1 MPYVSNDGVRIR
13 FDVEGAGPPLV
24 LHVGFVG
31 AIEDV
36 IDAGYVAAL
45 RERFRLVLLDPRGQG
60 QSDKPHDP
68 ASYTVDCRV
77 GDVLAVLDALEIER
91 AHFWGYSLGGWVG
104 FALGVLAPARVGGL
118 VIGAAHPF
126 QGNPR
131 STEDDWLLGGLRQ
144 GMAALV
150 ADWESAVPNFWVSPG
165 ERARWLAADA
175 DALVA
180 ARLNNL
186 AEPDIPEAAI
196 AGIPAPTLLYV
207 GTDDDPDPVRR
218 AAQIMPNATFVALGG
233 LDHAQAFARLDLILP
248 QVQAFLDRA
257 DVAAMT
263 PSP

>member
-1 MPYVSNDGVRIR
+1 MPNVSNDGIRIR
-13 FDVEGAGPPLV
+13 FHVEGAGPPLV

-31 AIEDV
+31 TIEDL
-36 IDAGYVAAL
+36 IDAGYVTAL
-45 RERFRLVLLDPRGQG
+45 RERFQLVLLDPRGQG

-68 ASYTVDCRV
+68 ASYTVDRRV
-77 GDVLAVLDALEIER
+77 GDVLAVLDALAIER

-104 FALGVLAPARVGGL
+104 FALGALAPARVGAM

-150 ADWESAVPNFWVSPG
+150 ADWESTVPGFWVSPG

-186 AEPDIPEAAI
+186 TEPDLPKAAI
-196 AGIPAPTLLYV
+196 AGISAPTLLYV

-218 AAQIMPNATFVALGG
+218 AAQIMPNATFIALDG
-233 LDHAQAFARLDLILP
+233 LDHAQGFARLDLIDP
-248 QVQAFLDRA
+248 RAQAFFERA
-257 DVAAMT
+257 DVAALL